1 MYLEKI
7 QSPEDVKKLDVE
19 QLKVLAGEMRQA
31 LIQKLSV
38 HGGHVGRTLVWLKPQ
53 LPCTMYLIHQRIKW
67 YLTFHIRVTAIKC

>member
-1 MYLEKI
+1 MTTQHYYGCGMEEFMYLEKI

-31 LIQKLSV
+31 
-38 HGGHVGRTLVWLKPQ
+38 
-53 LPCTMYLIHQRIKW
+53 CTMYLIHQRIKW

>member
-19 QLKVLAGEMRQA
+19 QLKGLAGEM
-31 LIQKLSV
+31 SV
-38 HGGHVGRTLVWLKPQ
+38 RTLVWLKPQ